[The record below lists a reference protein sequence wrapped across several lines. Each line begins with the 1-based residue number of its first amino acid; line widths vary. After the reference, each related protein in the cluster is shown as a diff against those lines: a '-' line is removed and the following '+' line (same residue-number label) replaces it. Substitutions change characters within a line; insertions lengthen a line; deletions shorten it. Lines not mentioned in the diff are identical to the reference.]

1 MDLSSG
7 FVRGNMHV
15 DGSVLCSKIRE
26 ERRSRQSFQSK
37 KTPTNKTHL
46 DFHLKCN
53 IYMKYCPDSMN
64 NHVCHFSD
72 GHSSFTGGSLN

>member
-7 FVRGNMHV
+7 FVTGKRHM
-15 DGSVLCSKIRE
+15 DSFVLCSKRRE
-26 ERRSRQSFQSK
+26 KGRNRQSFQSK
-37 KTPTNKTHL
+37 KTSTNKTHL

-53 IYMKYCPDSMN
+53 IYVKYFADSIN

-72 GHSSFTGGSLN
+72 GHSLFTGGSQN